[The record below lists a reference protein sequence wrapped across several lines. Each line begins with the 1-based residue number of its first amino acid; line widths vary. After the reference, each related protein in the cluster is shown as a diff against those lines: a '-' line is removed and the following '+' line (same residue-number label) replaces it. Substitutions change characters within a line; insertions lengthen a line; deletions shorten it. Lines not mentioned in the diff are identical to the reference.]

1 MMRFMLGAY
10 WDARPDGLEKCTE
23 DACQFFARLAEID
36 PLLARW
42 YELGRSRKDALK
54 RKVDTFDIQRLRG
67 LLLKGRNRYDI
78 GREVI
83 EDLGFSLGL
92 WNGAEEEEEEEASV
106 SIHCGCYNDRIGN
119 NVLIDLPCKPE
130 SLRWA
135 ENASTLLTLVAEV
148 WRPKWAGIMS
158 KKAMRERNY
167 DANYPFVDWMVYVP
181 RPVESVPPPSRV
193 EVLKG
198 LGSIVVVQP
207 DPPVGDSAEELS
219 LIRRVESLLAA

>member
-10 WDARPDGLEKCTE
+10 WDARPDNLEQCTE
-23 DACQFFARLAEID
+23 NAGKSFARLAEID

-54 RKVDTFDIQRLRG
+54 RRVDTSDMQSLRN

-83 EDLGFSLGL
+83 EDLGFSLSL
-92 WNGAEEEEEEEASV
+92 WNGAGEEAAEASV
-106 SIHCGCYNDRIGN
+106 RIHCGCYSEYVGN
-119 NVLIDLPCKPE
+119 NVLIDLPFKAE
-130 SLRWA
+130 SLRWVK
-135 ENASTLLTLVAEV
+135 NASSLLALVAET

-158 KKAMRERNY
+158 TKAMKDR
-167 DANYPFVDWMVYVP
+167 DFDGDYPFVDWMVYVP
-181 RPVESVPPPSRV
+181 RAVKAVSLPSRI

-207 DPPVGDSAEELS
+207 DPPVGDNAEELA
-219 LIRRVESLLAA
+219 LIRRVQRVLDA